1 MPDRRSPR
9 LEIAMANG
17 GRKQTALVGM
27 VLILA
32 GLLQWNAPPGHAQS
46 FSSPIQE
53 NDRIVPGDVIEVQ
66 VEDAPA
72 LSKTYGVNASGTFL
86 MHFLGTITAQHRT
99 EKELAGVIA
108 DGLKGR
114 YLKGPKV
121 SVRIIRPSRAVK
133 NLLGAID
140 HHYFIQGA
148 VRNPGAYQIEG
159 EASLLRLIALAGGLT
174 QTHGPIAYILRDR
187 SNKGTGRDRSDN
199 HNPEYETTTVDID
212 PLLKRAIKDA
222 PLQRGDIV
230 NIPVGDIFSVTG
242 AVAAPGSFPF
252 KQGITLRE
260 AIVLA
265 RGLTAKAN
273 TTRAVIFRE
282 NPTTGNRE
290 EINVNLAA
298 VLRGKRKDILIQP
311 YDIIVIPNYPVRI
324 LDRLRFLD
332 APPVPRLTPCRRSR
346 PCIGRSS
353 WTEQQGNPP
362 TGLRMR
368 LPQMA
373 ERGASFSAIPTEAG
387 RRTSSLE
394 ASSRSPRCES
404 LAR

>member
-1 MPDRRSPR
+1 
-9 LEIAMANG
+9 
-17 GRKQTALVGM
+17 M

-32 GLLQWNAPPGHAQS
+32 ALLQWNAAPVQAQS

-53 NDRIVPGDVIEVQ
+53 NDRIVPGDAIEVQ
-66 VEDAPA
+66 IEDAWE
-72 LSKTYGVNASGTFL
+72 LSKTYEVNASGTFL
-86 MHFLGTITAQHRT
+86 MRFLGTITAQHRT
-99 EKELAGVIA
+99 EKELADVIA

-114 YLKGPKV
+114 YLKDPKV

-140 HHYFIQGA
+140 RYYFIQGA

-159 EASLLRLIALAGGLT
+159 EASLLMLIALAGGLT
-174 QTHGPIAYILRDR
+174 QTHGPIAYILRER

-199 HNPEYETTTVDID
+199 AKPEYETTTVHLD
-212 PLLKRAIKDA
+212 PLLQRAIREEA

-230 NIPVGDIFSVTG
+230 NIPVGDIFSVAG

-260 AIVLA
+260 AIMLA
-265 RGLTAKAN
+265 GGLTAKAT

-298 VLRGKRKDILIQP
+298 VLRGKGKDILIQP
-311 YDIIVIPNYPVRI
+311 YDVIVVPNYPVRI
-324 LDRLRFLD
+324 MDRLRFLD

-346 PCIGRSS
+346 PCVARLS
-353 WTEQQGNPP
+353 WTEQGGNPP
-362 TGLRMR
+362 TGLCMR
-368 LPQMA
+368 LQQMA
-373 ERGASFSAIPTEAG
+373 ARHATFSVTPTEAG
-387 RRTSSLE
+387 LHTSSLQV
-394 ASSRSPRCES
+394 SSRSLLCES

>member
-1 MPDRRSPR
+1 
-9 LEIAMANG
+9 MANG
-17 GRKQTALVGM
+17 RTKPAALVRM
-27 VLILA
+27 ALILA
-32 GLLQWNAPPGHAQS
+32 ALLQWNATPGHSQS
-46 FSSPIQE
+46 FSFPIQE
-53 NDRIVPGDVIEVQ
+53 NARVVPGDAIEVQ
-66 VEDAPA
+66 VEDAPE
-72 LSKTYGVNASGTFL
+72 LSKTYEVNASGTFL

-108 DGLKGR
+108 EGLKGR
-114 YLKGPKV
+114 YLKSPRV
-121 SVRIIRPSRAVK
+121 SVSIIRPSRAVK

-140 HHYFIQGA
+140 HYYFIQGA

-159 EASLLRLIALAGGLT
+159 EASLLILIALAGGLT
-174 QTHGPIAYILRDR
+174 QTHGPIAYILRER
-187 SNKGTGRDRSDN
+187 SNKGTGRDRRVN
-199 HNPEYETTTVDID
+199 ANPEYETTTVDID
-212 PLLKRAIKDA
+212 SLLKRAIRDT
-222 PLQRGDIV
+222 PLQRGDVV

-298 VLRGKRKDILIQP
+298 VLKGKGKDILIQP
-311 YDIIVIPNYPVRI
+311 YDIIVVPNYPVRI
-324 LDRLRFLD
+324 MDGLRFRD

-346 PCIGRSS
+346 PCIARSS
-353 WTEQQGNPP
+353 WTE
-362 TGLRMR
+362 
-368 LPQMA
+368 
-373 ERGASFSAIPTEAG
+373 
-387 RRTSSLE
+387 
-394 ASSRSPRCES
+394 
-404 LAR
+404 